1 MVLIGNIVTKIEHY
15 RLYCIAKIPSL
26 RVLDFQKVTLKER
39 IAAKEMFG
47 DGKDQIVQIA
57 KEKKQLTKEE
67 KQRREKAI
75 KLRMRIEQA
84 ETLEEI
90 AQIEEEM
97 KKGNFDEVLAEMDEE
112 DAKSE

>member
-1 MVLIGNIVTKIEHY
+1 
-15 RLYCIAKIPSL
+15 
-26 RVLDFQKVTLKER
+26 
-39 IAAKEMFG
+39 MFG
-47 DGKDQIVQIA
+47 DGKGKRAHSKLFSVCALSSRCNFYCVDQIVQIA